1 MNHVKRACATLLLAG
16 AAVSLAT
23 PAMADTN
30 PLSLL
35 GGPALTAPAG
45 ALGVL
50 DARTP
55 LPNWT
60 WTTNTRNQSFS
71 AQQNGLLNLANSGNV
86 CVGLLGILA
95 PSTPCTNS

>member
-1 MNHVKRACATLLLAG
+1 MKRACATLLLAG

-23 PAMADTN
+23 PAMADTG
-30 PLSLL
+30 PLGLP
-35 GGPALTAPAG
+35 GGVSMAS
-45 ALGVL
+45 L

-55 LPNWT
+55 LPNRT

-86 CVGLLGILA
+86 CVGLLGLLA